1 MKAVTLFLPVLFCII
16 AAAVADDEF
25 THYLGKNVTI
35 NACNV
40 TVYQGMMIE
49 DWPEHIVIK
58 ELCNPEL
65 GNVTLKKSCIISISE
80 GFECIT

>member
-1 MKAVTLFLPVLFCII
+1 MRTKALFLAMLVCTI
-16 AAAVADDEF
+16 AAAVAEDGF
-25 THYLGKNVTI
+25 NQYLGKNVTV

-40 TVYQGMMIE
+40 TVYQGVMVQ
-49 DWPEHIVIK
+49 DLPAFIVIK

-65 GNVTLKKSCIISISE
+65 GNVTINKNCIISIRE